1 MQTNPNI
8 ILSGNQMAQPR
19 LPDVN
24 AMMQTRTAG
33 MENIYNI
40 EQQRAEQAKAA
51 QKEQEAAAVEAM
63 LPSVVAAYS
72 DPSDAGLDQAVAL
85 MPAEVRDTFAPFV
98 SRLKTVRDP
107 AARKAIIEAE
117 LAKDDAGRAV
127 LDRVPT
133 EIQRLNADVQRGQL
147 DVSRRRLEFEQAEAG
162 RPPQMTPYQ
171 EAQLALER
179 EKLAAG
185 GSSADY
191 TTVETAQGIFLLNK
205 RTGELTPATAGEGPS
220 EAGAPPQALQ
230 PKPTPEKAEETK
242 KRLADEKRAKD
253 LDMAI
258 AEVETVM
265 KPGGLIDQS
274 TGSYIGNLV
283 DTAAAAVGVGT
294 PGYIAN
300 AQLAPIADLV
310 LKMVPRFEGPQSNLD
325 VQSYKDAAGNL
336 ASPNVPNS
344 VKMGAA
350 DTIVRLFKKY
360 KGQFEYAPGEV
371 GPEGGGNV
379 IDFNDLGD

>member
-1 MQTNPNI
+1 
-8 ILSGNQMAQPR
+8 
-19 LPDVN
+19 
-24 AMMQTRTAG
+24 MMQTRTAG
-33 MENIYNI
+33 MENNYGI
-40 EQQRAEQAKAA
+40 EQQRAAQAQAA
-51 QKEQEAAAVEAM
+51 QKEQAAAAVEAM

-117 LAKDDAGRAV
+117 LAKDEAGRAV

-147 DVSRRRLEFEQAEAG
+147 DVSRQRLALDAAETG
-162 RPPQMTPYQ
+162 RP
-171 EAQLALER
+171 
-179 EKLAAG
+179 AAG
-185 GSSADY
+185 DF
-191 TTVETAQGIFLLNK
+191 TTVETAQGIFLFNK
-205 RTGELTPATAGEGPS
+205 KTGELVPATAGAPAGEGPIDV
-220 EAGAPPQALQ
+220 EAPPQVLQ
-230 PKPTPEKAEETK
+230 PKPTAEKAEETK

>member
-40 EQQRAEQAKAA
+40 EQQRAAQAQAA
-51 QKEQEAAAVEAM
+51 QKEQAAAAVEAM

-85 MPAEVRDTFAPFV
+85 MPDEVRDTFAPFV

-205 RTGELTPATAGEGPS
+205 RTGELTPATAGEGPI

-253 LDMAI
+253 LALV
-258 AEVETVM
+258 VEEIETIM
-265 KPGGLIDQS
+265 EPGGLIDQA

-283 DTAAAAVGVGT
+283 DTAAAVFGAGT
-294 PGYIAN
+294 TGSEAIA
-300 AQLAPIADLV
+300 ALAPISDLV
-310 LKMVPRFEGPQSNLD
+310 LKMVPRFEGPQSNYD
-325 VQSYKDAAGNL
+325 VQSYKEAAGNL
-336 ASPNVPNS
+336 SNPNVPGS
-344 VKMGAA
+344 VKMRAA
-350 DTIVRLFKKY
+350 KEIKRLFEKY
-360 KGQFEYAPGEV
+360 QGQFEYNPAGA
-371 GPEGGGNV
+371 GGGV
-379 IDFNDLGD
+379 IDFNDLGG